1 MNVLLHIFFCASEDT
16 YSSILIVP
24 IPFLFRRM
32 LSILTLRE
40 IFGRKLV
47 LIGTLVGSKVKYSEY
62 FQNYK
67 KEEKLDLL
75 FFFT

>member
-1 MNVLLHIFFCASEDT
+1 MYCCMFFFCVSEDT

-24 IPFLFRRM
+24 IPFLYRRM
-32 LSILTLRE
+32 LSILTSRE

-47 LIGTLVGSKVKYSEY
+47 LIGTLGGSKVKYSEY

-67 KEEKLDLL
+67 KKEKLDLL